1 MGFRKKP
8 YPVNAG
14 IRILVESLFRAVYRP
29 VPHIPL
35 PGIYHHYLRV
45 EKETVPVRAAIVQ
58 QESDASLYLF
68 LFGEGQGDNAVAPVY
83 ALQVPDVRT
92 GFGDIEIVSGIRFS
106 LAEHSGQ
113 SNVIYR
119 MDGKVQAVYAVA
131 LVYGPQGVVVYAA
144 FVQASSPEIDGI
156 SLADALRFG
165 KEVGLVNVQFQRDGA
180 VASVYGLQGQAVGAA
195 LPDIGEVETISV
207 VPFRRADGITDDG
220 MIYGEDGEVQC
231 DNTVTPVY
239 ALQAQDMRAGFGN
252 VETVSGVRA
261 SLANGVV
268 QLNVIQRVYGE
279 EEGTYGIA
287 SPAGFQGVADYR
299 IGGDG
304 CEVEAV
310 IVVIAAIAYR
320 IGKGK
325 VRGRM
330 YGQCQPENAVAA
342 VDCPQGIVIH
352 TACVQAFSP
361 EINGI
366 PLTDAL
372 ECSTEIGL
380 GNVQMQRNG
389 AVTTMDGGVCFCK
402 CATGCA
408 LGKVETVTVVA
419 VPLADGVVEYFIVY
433 RMNGEGEGADGIAP
447 PAGFQ
452 GVADYRIGGDG
463 CEVEA
468 VIVVIAAIA
477 YRIGKGKVRGRM
489 YGQCQ
494 PENAVAAVDCPQGIV
509 IHTACVQAFSPEIN
523 GIPLTDALECS
534 TEIGLGNVQM
544 QRNGAVTTMDGGVC
558 FCKCATG
565 CALGKVETVTVV
577 AVILADSVAEYF
589 IIYRMNGEEEGTYGI
604 ASPRGLQGVADYR
617 IGGDGRKVESVI
629 VVVAAVAYRIG
640 ETKVM
645 DRVYGQCQSENAV
658 AAVNGPQGIVIHA
671 TRIQAFPPEI
681 NGIPLADA
689 LRFEKEV
696 RQRNIQMQ
704 RNGAVTTM
712 DGGVCFRKCA
722 TGCPLGQVETVTVVA
737 VSPADRIVKECF
749 IWLLHG
755 QMQIDDAVAT
765 CNRTGILETVNTRF
779 RPDIKSPAVPNVGQI
794 LGANNDR
801 SISDDMVT
809 IGRITG
815 NATDGKAIVFCHH
828 YRVTSLFMNIESLG
842 K

>member
-92 GFGDIEIVSGIRFS
+92 GFGDIETVSGIRVS

-220 MIYGEDGEVQC
+220 MIHGEDGEVQC

-310 IVVIAAIAYR
+310 IVVIVAIAYR

-366 PLTDAL
+366 PLADAL
-372 ECSTEIGL
+372 ECSTEIGP

-408 LGKVETVTVVA
+408 LGKVE
-419 VPLADGVVEYFIVY
+419 
-433 RMNGEGEGADGIAP
+433 
-447 PAGFQ
+447 
-452 GVADYRIGGDG
+452 
-463 CEVEA
+463 
-468 VIVVIAAIA
+468 
-477 YRIGKGKVRGRM
+477 
-489 YGQCQ
+489 
-494 PENAVAAVDCPQGIV
+494 
-509 IHTACVQAFSPEIN
+509 S
-523 GIPLTDALECS
+523 
-534 TEIGLGNVQM
+534 
-544 QRNGAVTTMDGGVC
+544 
-558 FCKCATG
+558 
-565 CALGKVETVTVV
+565 VTVV

-629 VVVAAVAYRIG
+629 VVVVAVAYRIG

-712 DGGVCFRKCA
+712 DGGVCFCKCA

>member
-35 PGIYHHYLRV
+35 PGIYCHYLRV

-68 LFGEGQGDNAVAPVY
+68 LFGEGQGDNAVAPVD

-92 GFGDIEIVSGIRFS
+92 GFGDIETVSGIRVS

-113 SNVIYR
+113 LYVVYR

-220 MIYGEDGEVQC
+220 MIHGEDGEVQC
-231 DNTVTPVY
+231 DNAVTPVY

-252 VETVSGVRA
+252 VETVSGVQV

-268 QLNVIQRVYGE
+268 QVCFVQRVYGE
-279 EEGTYGIA
+279 EEGADRIA
-287 SPAGFQGVADYR
+287 SPAGLQGIADYR

-304 CEVEAV
+304 RKVEAV
-310 IVVIAAIAYR
+310 IVVVIAVAYR

-330 YGQCQPENAVAA
+330 YGQRQPENAVAA
-342 VDCPQGIVIH
+342 VDCPQGIVMH
-352 TACVQAFSP
+352 TACVQAFPS

-366 PLTDAL
+366 PLADAL
-372 ECSTEIGL
+372 ECSTEIGP

-389 AVTTMDGGVCFCK
+389 AVTTMDGGVCFRK

-408 LGKVETVTVVA
+408 LGQVETVTVVA

-433 RMNGEGEGADGIAP
+433 RMNGEGQGADGIAS
-447 PAGFQ
+447 PAGLQ
-452 GVADYRIGGDG
+452 GVVNDGIGGDG

-468 VIVVIAAIA
+468 VV
-477 YRIGKGKVRGRM
+477 
-489 YGQCQ
+489 
-494 PENAVAAVDCPQGIV
+494 
-509 IHTACVQAFSPEIN
+509 
-523 GIPLTDALECS
+523 
-534 TEIGLGNVQM
+534 
-544 QRNGAVTTMDGGVC
+544 
-558 FCKCATG
+558 
-565 CALGKVETVTVV
+565 
-577 AVILADSVAEYF
+577 
-589 IIYRMNGEEEGTYGI
+589 
-604 ASPRGLQGVADYR
+604 
-617 IGGDGRKVESVI
+617 

-640 ETKVM
+640 ETKVIG
-645 DRVYGQCQSENAV
+645 RVYGQRQPGNAV
-658 AAVNGPQGIVIHA
+658 AAVNGLQGIVIYA
-671 TRIQAFPPEI
+671 VGEQPSAPEI
-681 NGIPLADA
+681 DGIPLADI
-689 LRFEKEV
+689 LRFGKKV
-696 RQRNIQMQ
+696 GRSDVQMQ
-704 RNGAVTTM
+704 RDRAVATV
-712 DGGVCFRKCA
+712 DGGVCCRKRAAACSFR
-722 TGCPLGQVETVTVVA
+722 QVESVTVVA
-737 VSPADRIVKECF
+737 VTLADSIMKNLVVYGMHREGEGTDGIASPVGFQGVADDGIGGDCGKVEAVIVVVATVAYRIGKGEF
-749 IWLLHG
+749 LWLVNI
-755 QMQIDDAVAT
+755 QVQADDAIAACRVD
-765 CNRTGILETVNTRF
+765 ILELIYT
-779 RPDIKSPAVPNVGQI
+779 
-794 LGANNDR
+794 
-801 SISDDMVT
+801 
-809 IGRITG
+809 
-815 NATDGKAIVFCHH
+815 
-828 YRVTSLFMNIESLG
+828 
-842 K
+842 